1 MSHDSAEERFDT
13 LLASMHE
20 QLGVAVY
27 DGLMGRGGP
36 PELHDPDRM
45 LGQLLAA
52 VHRQTGAAVGQRL
65 ARRRKKMLA
74 SERRTVNGG
83 CAYGEGTVLMR
94 RPASVRLKYREQALR
109 IARTYWPQDLV
120 QILRD
125 ALDYVQD
132 LITHLEADS
141 LPPGSRQT
149 LTRVS
154 SSIGHVLA
162 LPESPQLPPALA
174 GYDYLETV
182 ENNLSGGAIR
192 LMSQVLDV
200 QQLLE
205 SELVPHLLAA
215 EVSWLGAL
223 EVAQDLADDLD
234 LAHREAAALSAV
246 VGAVEEASTDFRG
259 ADLRFV
265 DLEGVDLEGI
275 RWDATTMWPPEWEE
289 RIWKASLAEKTD
301 RGVLIVGVE
310 PHDSTVPADL

>member
-27 DGLMGRGGP
+27 DGLMGGGGP
-36 PELHDPDRM
+36 PELHDPDRA
-45 LGQLLAA
+45 LGRLLAG

-65 ARRRKKMLA
+65 ARRRKKKLA
-74 SERRTVNGG
+74 GEQPAAPEGCGQGG
-83 CAYGEGTVLMR
+83 GTMLMR
-94 RPASVRLKYREQALR
+94 RPAAVRLKYREQALDM
-109 IARTYWPQDLV
+109 ARTYWPQDLV

-125 ALDYVQD
+125 AVDFVQD
-132 LITHLEADS
+132 LVVHLEEDS
-141 LPPGSRQT
+141 LPTGSCQR
-149 LTRVS
+149 LTQVGA
-154 SSIGHVLA
+154 SIGQVLA
-162 LPESPQLPPALA
+162 LPESPQFPVALA

-182 ENNLSGGAIR
+182 ESDLSPCALR
-192 LMSQVLDV
+192 LMSEVRNA

-234 LAHREAAALSAV
+234 LAHREATALSAAV
-246 VGAVEEASTDFRG
+246 KAVEEVSTDFRG
-259 ADLRFV
+259 ADLRSV

-275 RWDATTMWPPEWEE
+275 RWDAATVWPAEWEK
-289 RIWKASLAEKTD
+289 RIWKASLAAESD
-301 RGVLIVGVE
+301 RGVLIVGTE
-310 PHDSTVPADL
+310 PRDSTVPADL

>member
-1 MSHDSAEERFDT
+1 
-13 LLASMHE
+13 MH
-20 QLGVAVY
+20 
-27 DGLMGRGGP
+27 
-36 PELHDPDRM
+36 
-45 LGQLLAA
+45 
-52 VHRQTGAAVGQRL
+52 
-65 ARRRKKMLA
+65 
-74 SERRTVNGG
+74 
-83 CAYGEGTVLMR
+83 
-94 RPASVRLKYREQALR
+94 RPASVRLKYREEALR

-120 QILRD
+120 HILRD

-174 GYDYLETV
+174 GYDCLETV
-182 ENNLSGGAIR
+182 ENDLSGGAIR
-192 LMSQVLDV
+192 LMSQVRDV

-205 SELVPHLLAA
+205 TLVPHLLAA

-223 EVAQDLADDLD
+223 EVAQDLADDVD

-259 ADLRFV
+259 ANLRSV
-265 DLEGVDLEGI
+265 DLDGVDLEGI
-275 RWDATTMWPPEWEE
+275 RWDAKTMWPPEWEE
-289 RIWKASLAEKTD
+289 RIWKASLEEKTD